1 MATEEE
7 IKILIAIAQLDTKV
21 EMALLGLTNDVND
34 HEQRIR
40 TIEKRLFAIPGL
52 GVLISIGGFLWQV
65 FGH

>member
-52 GVLISIGGFLWQV
+52 GVLISIGGLLWQM
-65 FGH
+65 FGG